1 MTSFT
6 KDEKFVLSTIL
17 SNLIRHGRTS
27 VVEGSFTRKF
37 LKGKSEREII
47 GNILKKVDKKT
58 YDMVQPKSWETE
70 RLRRI

>member
-6 KDEKFVLSTIL
+6 KDEKYVLSTIL

-27 VVEGSFTRKF
+27 VVEGSFTRKLF
-37 LKGKSEREII
+37 KGKSEREII
-47 GNILKKVDKKT
+47 GNILKKIDKKT

-70 RLRRI
+70 GLRRI